1 MEKACVIC
9 GKFFHVKPSHFNKRK
24 CCSIECRMKLQLG
37 RKLSE
42 KTKRKMSE
50 LKKGKPFSGIP
61 FNWTGKKFSK
71 EHIKN
76 LRESHKGQ
84 IAWNKGLVGYGAGR
98 KHPWMPK
105 KENHWNWKGGK
116 SFELYSVDWADDLKD
131 SIRKRDDYICK
142 ICGIHQDELDMGQ
155 LKKLDVHHMDYNKDN
170 LNPNNLITL
179 CRSCH
184 VKTNFNREYWIKYF
198 ENYE

>member
-1 MEKACVIC
+1 MDA
-9 GKFFHVKPSHFNKRK
+9 
-24 CCSIECRMKLQLG
+24 
-37 RKLSE
+37 
-42 KTKRKMSE
+42 
-50 LKKGKPFSGIP
+50 KK
-61 FNWTGKKFSK
+61 
-71 EHIKN
+71 
-76 LRESHKGQ
+76 
-84 IAWNKGLVGYGAGR
+84 
-98 KHPWMPK
+98 
-105 KENHWNWKGGK
+105 GK
-116 SFELYSVDWADDLKD
+116 SFELYSVDWTDDLKD